1 MQGATRTEKT
11 AGPDVATNIQP
22 AEKRHEE
29 KRGRRSMDSP
39 AIVRLGLRYTD
50 DDGIITF
57 ANPLVVSLVNLIVPG
72 RHVND
77 LGGLVGN
84 VDGAFVG

>member
-1 MQGATRTEKT
+1 
-11 AGPDVATNIQP
+11 
-22 AEKRHEE
+22 
-29 KRGRRSMDSP
+29 MDSP
-39 AIVRLGLRYTD
+39 AIVRLGLRHTD